1 MEEERNT
8 AELAFKRLKALE
20 GITYAE
26 WIYVQNA
33 MEIAFNDKAREFA
46 AGFTISSADI
56 EKMKEYRLFRHRLN
70 KKKEKGWKRD
80 Y

>member
-26 WIYVQNA
+26 WRYIQNA
-33 MEIAFNDKAREFA
+33 MEITFNDKAMESA
-46 AGFTISSADI
+46 EGFTISSADI

-70 KKKEKGWKRD
+70 KNR
-80 Y
+80 

>member
-26 WIYVQNA
+26 WRYIQNA
-33 MEIAFNDKAREFA
+33 MEITFNDKARESA
-46 AGFTISSADI
+46 EGFTISSADI

-70 KKKEKGWKRD
+70 KNR
-80 Y
+80 